1 MDIEKMSYEES
12 MEKLEEIVKSLESQ
26 ELTLESP
33 VEKFKLG
40 MDLYE
45 HSINLLNKAETE
57 VKILLDGQEVDF
69 MEV

>member
-26 ELTLESP
+26 ELTLESS

-40 MDLYE
+40 MDFYE

>member
-26 ELTLESP
+26 ELTLESS